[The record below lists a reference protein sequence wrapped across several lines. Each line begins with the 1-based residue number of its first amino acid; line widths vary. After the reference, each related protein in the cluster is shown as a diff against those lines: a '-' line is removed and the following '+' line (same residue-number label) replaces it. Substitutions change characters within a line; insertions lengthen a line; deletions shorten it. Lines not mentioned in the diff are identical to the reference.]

1 MDTREWKPVNDDV
14 RWARFF
20 DFYHRYPVT
29 SNRVHTVHHVDPNS
43 WIHASLENARNTRNR
58 VKTREKEIG
67 ARDSC
72 RASRV
77 FRARARFRPLSP
89 RNAERKPTDRDLV
102 STLCLR
108 AEPANRIDLHDRAS
122 GNLRS
127 GRFLRDK
134 YFSICVRPIKR
145 NDFSYDR

>member
-1 MDTREWKPVNDDV
+1 MSPIF
-14 RWARFF
+14 RFLSSI
-20 DFYHRYPVT
+20 P
-29 SNRVHTVHHVDPNS
+29 HHVQSRTYRAPCGSQLVDPRLVGKCS
-43 WIHASLENARNTRNR
+43 KYEKSGENE
-58 VKTREKEIG
+58 REREREIG

-77 FRARARFRPLSP
+77 FRARARFHPLS

>member
-58 VKTREKEIG
+58 VKTRERERERSVLVTAVG
-67 ARDSC
+67 
-72 RASRV
+72 RAV
-77 FRARARFRPLSP
+77 FFARAPVSVPSPPEMQRENRPIEISYPLFVFARNRRTVSIYTIERVEICVADDFSVTNISP
-89 RNAERKPTDRDLV
+89 SV
-102 STLCLR
+102 
-108 AEPANRIDLHDRAS
+108 
-122 GNLRS
+122 S
-127 GRFLRDK
+127 GR
-134 YFSICVRPIKR
+134 
-145 NDFSYDR
+145 